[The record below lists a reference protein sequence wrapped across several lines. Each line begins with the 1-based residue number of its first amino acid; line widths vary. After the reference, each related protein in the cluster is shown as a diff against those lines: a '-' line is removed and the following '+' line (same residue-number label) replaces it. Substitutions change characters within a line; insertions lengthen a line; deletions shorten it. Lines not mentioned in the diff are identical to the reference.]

1 MAETVKVTWVKS
13 GINRLGTH
21 CRTLKALGF
30 TRLNQTR
37 VHVMT
42 PQLAG
47 MLKQVGYLVKVE
59 KENSQQ
65 EPKSKKTKTETNGL
79 DETK

>member
-1 MAETVKVTWVKS
+1 MAETVKVTWIKS
-13 GINRLGTH
+13 GINRLGGH
-21 CRTLKALGF
+21 RRTLKALGF

-47 MLKQVGYLVKVE
+47 MLKQVGYLIKVE
-59 KENSQQ
+59 KENQQ
-65 EPKSKKTKTETNGL
+65 QATKNQKKNTETNGL
-79 DETK
+79 D